1 VGPLMAS
8 FAPAALGRQ
17 RDRRHVEL
25 ELHRLLELGLQQ
37 REHAFP
43 HEVGANARRLLGR
56 AAPRRRAA
64 KRNVRKCERR
74 SGPMPAKADHRHAFV
89 LSEEPILLAKISAFA
104 AHSWPAVRATG
115 TKRPDRSCG
124 RWLGLGDWGMGEIF
138 HFAFMRRRV
147 RHGALTMRLRSHVR
161 SAVKTA
167 SWRAFAAVDTFGLV
181 WLFSGHDTTHAI
193 AAAGAVVGVEA
204 ITKSFLYFAHERLW
218 EAPLL
223 R

>member
-1 VGPLMAS
+1 
-8 FAPAALGRQ
+8 
-17 RDRRHVEL
+17 
-25 ELHRLLELGLQQ
+25 
-37 REHAFP
+37 
-43 HEVGANARRLLGR
+43 
-56 AAPRRRAA
+56 
-64 KRNVRKCERR
+64 
-74 SGPMPAKADHRHAFV
+74 
-89 LSEEPILLAKISAFA
+89 
-104 AHSWPAVRATG
+104 
-115 TKRPDRSCG
+115 
-124 RWLGLGDWGMGEIF
+124 MGEIF

-223 R
+223 RCSIMGHRSPAPIPRFAILRQTFVSRRQHCA

>member
-1 VGPLMAS
+1 MVSCCRTVTADG
-8 FAPAALGRQ
+8 AAVLGVRSALLGQ
-17 RDRRHVEL
+17 RYARL
-25 ELHRLLELGLQQ
+25 ELKGQI
-37 REHAFP
+37 
-43 HEVGANARRLLGR
+43 EVVVIGW
-56 AAPRRRAA
+56 
-64 KRNVRKCERR
+64 
-74 SGPMPAKADHRHAFV
+74 D
-89 LSEEPILLAKISAFA
+89 
-104 AHSWPAVRATG
+104 W
-115 TKRPDRSCG
+115 
-124 RWLGLGDWGMGEIF
+124 DWGMGEIF

>member
-1 VGPLMAS
+1 MT
-8 FAPAALGRQ
+8 F
-17 RDRRHVEL
+17 
-25 ELHRLLELGLQQ
+25 
-37 REHAFP
+37 
-43 HEVGANARRLLGR
+43 
-56 AAPRRRAA
+56 
-64 KRNVRKCERR
+64 
-74 SGPMPAKADHRHAFV
+74 
-89 LSEEPILLAKISAFA
+89 
-104 AHSWPAVRATG
+104 ATG
-115 TKRPDRSCG
+115 NALSGGRGPSVLRSRNSWWRIASLSSLRRNQAARSRIVDVVLIG
-124 RWLGLGDWGMGEIF
+124 GTGEMGQIF
-138 HFAFMRRRV
+138 CFALLRRRV

>member
-1 VGPLMAS
+1 MQAS
-8 FAPAALGRQ
+8 RSPVREHRHSILRHIVREREWTHD
-17 RDRRHVEL
+17 RDRAHS
-25 ELHRLLELGLQQ
+25 Q
-37 REHAFP
+37 
-43 HEVGANARRLLGR
+43 
-56 AAPRRRAA
+56 APSQAWRGGPRP
-64 KRNVRKCERR
+64 KSSRR
-74 SGPMPAKADHRHAFV
+74 SQRTPG
-89 LSEEPILLAKISAFA
+89 
-104 AHSWPAVRATG
+104 PAVRATG
-115 TKRPDRSCG
+115 TKRLDRSCG
-124 RWLGLGDWGMGEIF
+124 RWLGFGDWGMGEIF
-138 HFAFMRRRV
+138 HFALMWRRV
-147 RHGALTMRLRSHVR
+147 RRRALTTRLRSHVR

>member
-1 VGPLMAS
+1 MA
-8 FAPAALGRQ
+8 
-17 RDRRHVEL
+17 
-25 ELHRLLELGLQQ
+25 
-37 REHAFP
+37 
-43 HEVGANARRLLGR
+43 
-56 AAPRRRAA
+56 
-64 KRNVRKCERR
+64 
-74 SGPMPAKADHRHAFV
+74 
-89 LSEEPILLAKISAFA
+89 
-104 AHSWPAVRATG
+104 
-115 TKRPDRSCG
+115 
-124 RWLGLGDWGMGEIF
+124 EIF
-138 HFAFMRRRV
+138 HFAVMRRRV

-218 EAPLL
+218 EASLL

>member
-1 VGPLMAS
+1 LVG
-8 FAPAALGRQ
+8 
-17 RDRRHVEL
+17 
-25 ELHRLLELGLQQ
+25 
-37 REHAFP
+37 
-43 HEVGANARRLLGR
+43 
-56 AAPRRRAA
+56 
-64 KRNVRKCERR
+64 
-74 SGPMPAKADHRHAFV
+74 
-89 LSEEPILLAKISAFA
+89 I
-104 AHSWPAVRATG
+104 
-115 TKRPDRSCG
+115 
-124 RWLGLGDWGMGEIF
+124 GDWGMGEIL

-218 EAPLL
+218 EAPAFST
-223 R
+223 RRVNGAHAHHFQSVEA

>member
-1 VGPLMAS
+1 M
-8 FAPAALGRQ
+8 
-17 RDRRHVEL
+17 
-25 ELHRLLELGLQQ
+25 
-37 REHAFP
+37 
-43 HEVGANARRLLGR
+43 
-56 AAPRRRAA
+56 
-64 KRNVRKCERR
+64 
-74 SGPMPAKADHRHAFV
+74 
-89 LSEEPILLAKISAFA
+89 
-104 AHSWPAVRATG
+104 
-115 TKRPDRSCG
+115 
-124 RWLGLGDWGMGEIF
+124 GLGDWGMGEIF

-161 SAVKTA
+161 SVVKTA

>member
-1 VGPLMAS
+1 MDDEDFSEHL
-8 FAPAALGRQ
+8 AALGALEALPGAPCPRPNSLTSAKQ
-17 RDRRHVEL
+17 AWRPSRRV
-25 ELHRLLELGLQQ
+25 LGV
-37 REHAFP
+37 R
-43 HEVGANARRLLGR
+43 GATPG
-56 AAPRRRAA
+56 
-64 KRNVRKCERR
+64 
-74 SGPMPAKADHRHAFV
+74 
-89 LSEEPILLAKISAFA
+89 
-104 AHSWPAVRATG
+104 PAVRAIG
-115 TKRPDRSCG
+115 TTRLDRSCG
-124 RWLGLGDWGMGEIF
+124 RWLGLGDWGMGKIF
-138 HFAFMRRRV
+138 ALMRRRV